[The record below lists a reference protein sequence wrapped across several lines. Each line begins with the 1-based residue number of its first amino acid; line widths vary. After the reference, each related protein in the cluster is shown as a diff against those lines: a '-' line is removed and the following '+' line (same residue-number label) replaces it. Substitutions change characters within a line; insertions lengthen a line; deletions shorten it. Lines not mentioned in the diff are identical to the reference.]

1 MELARWAVIIVLA
14 IIGFVLIYALVISG
28 WLPALFTKSGNLLVP
43 PKVQS
48 IAIYLN
54 V

>member
-14 IIGFVLIYALVISG
+14 IIGFILVYALVISG
-28 WLPALFTKSGNLLVP
+28 WLPALFSKSTNLLQP
-43 PKVQS
+43 PAVQS
-48 IAIYLN
+48 IATYLN